1 MADELTNR
9 EYAALWFED
18 VAEKTERLTSGNV
31 SHQGNTIRGLARNSA
46 EFLEKWGDKD
56 DDLQAKCIGWFN
68 DISDLCM
75 RLTSG
80 NVSHMRAT
88 IRGKAIRCA
97 EYVRKHIN
105 DK

>member
-9 EYAALWFED
+9 EYAALWFEY

-56 DDLQAKCIGWFN
+56 DDLLDKAIYWFRN
-68 DISDLCM
+68 IESDCLT
-75 RLTSG
+75 LTSG
-80 NVSHMRAT
+80 NVSHQGAS
-88 IRGKAIRCA
+88 IRGRAIRCA
-97 EYVRKHIN
+97 EYIRKHIN
-105 DK
+105 D